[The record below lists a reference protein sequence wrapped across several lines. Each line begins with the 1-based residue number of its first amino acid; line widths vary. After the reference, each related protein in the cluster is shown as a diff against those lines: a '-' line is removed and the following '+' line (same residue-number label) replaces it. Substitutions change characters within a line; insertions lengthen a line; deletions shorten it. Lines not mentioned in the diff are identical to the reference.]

1 MNKKIT
7 PEGLVKFNKLMA
19 VLHFLQGILILVLSK
34 SFSLPIFGSYLTFND
49 QTKQLQPATTQLFSV
64 SLPILIAGF
73 LFISALAHLLIS
85 TIYKNK
91 YLENL
96 KNGINSFRW
105 YEYSISASIMMIAI
119 SLLVGIYDLVSLML
133 IFTLV
138 AVMNLCGLI
147 MEVHNQ
153 TTKKTSWISFVVGSL
168 AGIAPWI
175 AVATYFIVAAN
186 NGSKPPAF
194 VYGIFVSI
202 FIFFNAFA
210 INMILQYKKTG
221 KWNNYLY
228 GEKTYIILSLVA
240 KSALAWQVF
249 AGTLRP

>member
-19 VLHFLQGILILVLSK
+19 VLHVLQGILILVLSK
-34 SFSLPIFGSYLTFND
+34 SFSLPIFGSYLAFND

-96 KNGINSFRW
+96 KNGIKSFRW
-105 YEYSISASIMMIAI
+105 YENSISDSIMMIDI
-119 SLLVGIYDLVSLML
+119 SLLVGVYDLVSLML

-228 GEKTYIILSLVA
+228 GERTYIILSLVA

>member
-34 SFSLPIFGSYLTFND
+34 SFSLPIFGSYLAFND

-228 GEKTYIILSLVA
+228 GERTYIILSLVA